1 MKRFVVT
8 VLAFCLLPLPP
19 LYGLQWIVDQGLRKS
34 NQELLTE
41 WNDIY
46 DGQINADLLI
56 MGSSRAWVHYSPQI
70 LDEELHMNS
79 YNLGIDGWTFPMQW
93 ARFKIYLKYDKA
105 PKIVVQNLDYFLL
118 IRRPDLFNASQFLPY
133 LSDPDMRTAT
143 KGYKGEFGPLQYYF
157 PMYKYNSNWV
167 MALTGFLNFF
177 GRGKLLRTKIK
188 GYEGQERDWDGSFE
202 KFKQEN
208 PNGILQNI
216 DPDVEKEFVDYL
228 RFCHG
233 NGIQVFLVYS
243 PEYIEVQRMT
253 LNRQEIMV
261 RFQQI
266 ANETGSVFLDYSN
279 SQISLD
285 RSQFYNSEHLNK
297 TGSENFS
304 RLVAR
309 DIHEML
315 LTN

>member
-1 MKRFVVT
+1 
-8 VLAFCLLPLPP
+8 
-19 LYGLQWIVDQGLRKS
+19 
-34 NQELLTE
+34 
-41 WNDIY
+41 
-46 DGQINADLLI
+46 
-56 MGSSRAWVHYSPQI
+56 
-70 LDEELHMNS
+70 
-79 YNLGIDGWTFPMQW
+79 
-93 ARFKIYLKYDKA
+93 
-105 PKIVVQNLDYFLL
+105 
-118 IRRPDLFNASQFLPY
+118 
-133 LSDPDMRTAT
+133 
-143 KGYKGEFGPLQYYF
+143 
-157 PMYKYNSNWV
+157 
-167 MALTGFLNFF
+167 
-177 GRGKLLRTKIK
+177 
-188 GYEGQERDWDGSFE
+188 
-202 KFKQEN
+202 
-208 PNGILQNI
+208 LQNI